1 MSKYYCLI
9 AGLPDVS
16 LEDSK
21 QTYSVTEFRDEISEQ
36 LSKKDKKIIDLF
48 FRKYDNAN
56 IVGFLQN
63 PTYTFDKRGLYTAEQ
78 MVAVMTAL
86 KNDEISPDLKT
97 MPAYLADFIR
107 TYLAREDKSQETQ
120 ILWADRLASIYY
132 AFATKN
138 KNTFVSEWYELNL
151 NINNILTA
159 FTCRAHELDRANY
172 IVGDNLV
179 SKALRTSNAR
189 DFGLGDEID
198 YIPALQKIVEEK
210 DLIEREKKVD
220 VLKWNWLEDHTFFK
234 TFDIESVFAYL
245 VKLDLIDRWVTLDK
259 VTGEKT
265 FRQLVGRMKKGSDNT
280 LAKFKKNNNK

>member
-36 LSKKDKKIIDLF
+36 LSKRDKKVIDLF

-63 PTYTFDKRGLYTAEQ
+63 PTYTFDEKGFYTAEQ

-86 KNDEISPDLKT
+86 KNDEISPDLKM

-107 TYLAREDKSQETQ
+107 TYLAREDKPKETQ

-132 AFATKN
+132 AFATKS
-138 KNTFVSEWYELNL
+138 KKTFVGDWYELNL

-159 FTCRAHELDRANY
+159 FTCRAHGLDRANY

-220 VLKWNWLEDHTFFK
+220 VLKWKWLEDHTFFK

-245 VKLDLIDRWVTLDK
+245 VKLDLIDRWVSLDK

-265 FRQLVGRMKKGSDNT
+265 FRQLVGTMKKGSDNT